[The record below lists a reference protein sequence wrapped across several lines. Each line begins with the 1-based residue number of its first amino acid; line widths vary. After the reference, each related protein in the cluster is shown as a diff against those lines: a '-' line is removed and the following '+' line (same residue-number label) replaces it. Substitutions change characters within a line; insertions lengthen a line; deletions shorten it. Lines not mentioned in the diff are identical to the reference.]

1 MISLMNPKAILF
13 FISFFIQF
21 VDPAYPYPE
30 LSFAL
35 LGLIVQICSAAYLSL
50 LIFAG
55 ARLAAG
61 FRRHR
66 RSSALATGSVGCLFL
81 GFGGKLAGASLG

>member
-1 MISLMNPKAILF
+1 
-13 FISFFIQF
+13 
-21 VDPAYPYPE
+21 
-30 LSFAL
+30 
-35 LGLIVQICSAAYLSL
+35 LIVQVCSAAYLSL

-55 ARLAAG
+55 ARLAAA

-66 RSSALATGSVGCLFL
+66 RSLALATGGVGCLFL